1 MKIRRFI
8 YLLRNKK
15 VKWEEKWAQMSFFLL
30 FFTKKS
36 PKNMNNF
43 LKQNAFFIVW

>member
-15 VKWEEKWAQMSFFLL
+15 VKWEEKCAQMFF
-30 FFTKKS
+30 FF
-36 PKNMNNF
+36 F
-43 LKQNAFFIVW
+43 VLKYE

>member
-15 VKWEEKWAQMSFFLL
+15 VKWEEKCAQMSFYFY
-30 FFTKKS
+30 FFTNKKVLKIWIM
-36 PKNMNNF
+36 KNM
-43 LKQNAFFIVW
+43 KQKE